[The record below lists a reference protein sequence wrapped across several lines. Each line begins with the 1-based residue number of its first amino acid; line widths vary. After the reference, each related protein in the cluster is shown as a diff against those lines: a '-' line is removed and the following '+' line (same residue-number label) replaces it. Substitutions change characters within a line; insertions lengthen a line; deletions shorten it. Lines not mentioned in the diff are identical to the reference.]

1 MERVYKIAQA
11 SVMPMP
17 DSVFWYTISMALFL
31 FAVWVAKRHIDN
43 SKETFSEHSDLIRKM
58 SNCLIELT
66 TITKVHEVHIQALN
80 KKVESHDRELDALRE
95 FYIVKY
101 KDNGR

>member
-11 SVMPMP
+11 NVIPMP
-17 DSVFWYTISMALFL
+17 DSVFWYTISMALFI

-58 SNCLIELT
+58 SNCIIELT
-66 TITKVHEVHIQALN
+66 TITKVHEVHIQSLI
-80 KKVESHDRELDALRE
+80 KKVDDQGGEIESLRD
-95 FYIVKY
+95 FYIVTY
-101 KDNGR
+101 KK